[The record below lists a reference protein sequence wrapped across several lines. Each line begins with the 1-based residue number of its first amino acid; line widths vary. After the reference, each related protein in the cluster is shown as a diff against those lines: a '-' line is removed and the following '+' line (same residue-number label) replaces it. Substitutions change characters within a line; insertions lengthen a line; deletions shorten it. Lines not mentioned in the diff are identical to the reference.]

1 MIKQLQQ
8 FSSLSWCE
16 KRLFFVVFF
25 MTGVVRLA
33 ILFLPFRWLQPV
45 LGLSLKESKAEEE
58 KVNQDEA
65 RQISKMVERVSRYTP
80 WESKCLVQAVVGKI
94 LLRRQGISNTL
105 YLGVGKDE
113 GNALIAHAWLRSG
126 KIILTGGR
134 GLERFTIVGKF
145 ADEAVDKENEEI

>member
-8 FSSLSWCE
+8 FFSLSGCE

-33 ILFLPFRWLQPV
+33 ILVLPFRWLQPV
-45 LGLSLKESKAEEE
+45 LGLSMKESKAEEV

-65 RQISKMVERVSRYTP
+65 RRISKMVERVSRYTP
-80 WESKCLVQAVVGKI
+80 WESKCLVQAMVGKI

-113 GNALIAHAWLRSG
+113 RKALIAHAWLRSG

-134 GLERFTIVGKF
+134 GRERFTIVGKF
-145 ADEAVDKENEEI
+145 ADAAVDKENEEI